1 MKKVSRSILY
11 KEKES
16 IHFFLGEGKTLERD
30 FINKLWER
38 PFWRELKH
46 EADDTLQFF
55 NNACYICTRVFY
67 DDYPPNKL
75 KEYEEIAN
83 DGLDD
88 PVWTNHIV
96 PVTMALVVNWLSLE
110 EGQIISRKRGR
121 QEDIEELC
129 RRIRVSIEDRSDLS
143 LEEKEDFQTLI
154 IQEHKLPSGFINDE
168 SFLRN
173 SLLEAMEAPSVKLDD
188 IFSSIGHFLDIIKN
202 NPNEWVAA
210 TGSDSTLLKEA
221 PKRSFN
227 TEEKLRELREF
238 LNKQFKDDNEQPP
251 IKEIAFNGHTG
262 LPCFTSRQ
270 MTILMTAVGKITEKD
285 NPPGKTT
292 LGEVVEKITGYKAT
306 TASSNMKGKIPKKD
320 TEAVA
325 SAIEG
330 KFPKLAVEVRKL
342 SID

>member
-16 IHFFLGEGKTLERD
+16 IHFFLGKGKTLERD
-30 FINKLWER
+30 FNDKLWER
-38 PFWRELKH
+38 PFWGELK
-46 EADDTLQFF
+46 DKGPNTLRLF
-55 NNACYICTRVFY
+55 NNACYICTRAFY
-67 DDYPPNKL
+67 DDYPPNEL
-75 KEYEEIAN
+75 EDYVEIAI
-83 DGLDD
+83 DGHDD
-88 PVWTNHIV
+88 PVWTSHVV
-96 PVTMALVVNWLSLE
+96 PATMTLVVNWLNSE
-110 EGQIISRKRGR
+110 ECQKISKERGR

-129 RRIRVSIEDRSDLS
+129 RRIRVTIEDGSDFP
-143 LEEKEDFQTLI
+143 LEGKEDFLVLI
-154 IQEHKLPSGFINDE
+154 IQEQQLPSGFINDE

-188 IFSSIGHFLDIIKN
+188 IFSSIEHFLDIIKN

-238 LNKQFKDDNEQPP
+238 LNKQFKDDNEQSP

-262 LPCFTSRQ
+262 SPCFTSRQ

-292 LGEVVEKITGYKAT
+292 LGDVVQRIAGYGST
-306 TASSNMKGKIPKKD
+306 TASQNMRGKISDEDKKI
-320 TEAVA
+320 VA
-325 SAIEG
+325 DVLKG
-330 KFPKLAVEVRKL
+330 KFPKLAVEVMKVN
-342 SID
+342 